1 MEIRVKKTVIII
13 LVAALAVLAAVGTV
27 IGIVVSRRGQNPTV
41 TVTVSFVT
49 NGGKEIAPITTGNL
63 RESVLRKSLWKRT
76 KRFTPATERF

>member
-41 TVTVSFVT
+41 TVTFVT
-49 NGGKEIAPITTGNL
+49 NGGKEIAPVTLQKGETL
-63 RESVLRKSLWKRT
+63 TLPTAE
-76 KRFTPATERF
+76 